1 MDNVKL
7 EDLDTESL
15 VELME
20 ILEGM
25 KEELDVEEE
34 VDKDE

>member
-1 MDNVKL
+1 MKDVKV
-7 EDLDTESL
+7 EDLSDESL
-15 VELME
+15 IELME

-25 KEELDVEEE
+25 KEELDIEEE

>member
-15 VELME
+15 IELQE